1 MVMYKN
7 ILVPLDQSP
16 LAEEG
21 IESAIT
27 LAKAFDSTIHL
38 LYVFE
43 IIPLL
48 KRDREAEYRTLKSE
62 GETYLSELKERIS
75 EFGVSVETVVVPGEP
90 GLVICDY
97 AEKED
102 MDVILLSARG
112 RGEIERWTLGSV
124 SDKVVRHSPK
134 PVLLVKS
141 ASRDLLRGRTVLVV
155 DDEADVLDVLEE
167 VLDMCII
174 EKAPDH
180 DTALKYLKNN
190 RYDFAILD
198 IMGVD
203 GFDLL
208 KVTTAKGIPTVML
221 TAHAVTEESLSR
233 SAKLGAVSFLPKEK
247 MDEMESFLIDVIRSN
262 GKPVWKKLFERLS
275 PYFRMSFGWSA
286 KEEAKHREEF
296 EAIGKG

>member
-1 MVMYKN
+1 MYKN

-38 LYVFE
+38 LYAFE

-48 KRDREAEYRTLKSE
+48 KRDKEAEYRTLKGE

-75 EFGVSVETVVVPGEP
+75 QFGVSVNTVVVPGDP

-102 MDVILLSARG
+102 MDIILLSARG
-112 RGEIERWTLGSV
+112 RGEIERWALGSV
-124 SDKVVRHSPK
+124 SDKVMRHSPK

-141 ASRDLLRGRTVLVV
+141 ASRDLLRGRTILVV
-155 DDEADVLDVLEE
+155 DDEADVLDAIEE

-174 EKAPDH
+174 DKADNH
-180 DTALKYLKNN
+180 GTAVECLKNN
-190 RYDFAILD
+190 RYDLAILD

-208 KVTTAKGIPTVML
+208 KRTASKGIPTVML

-233 SAKLGAVSFLPKEK
+233 SARLGAVSFLPKEK
-247 MDEMESFLIDVIRSN
+247 MYELESFLIDVIRSS
-262 GKPVWKKLFERLS
+262 GKPVWKKLFDRLS
-275 PYFRMSFGWSA
+275 PYFRMNFGWSE
-286 KEEAKHREEF
+286 KEEAKLREKI
-296 EAIGKG
+296 EAIGKE

>member
-1 MVMYKN
+1 MYKN